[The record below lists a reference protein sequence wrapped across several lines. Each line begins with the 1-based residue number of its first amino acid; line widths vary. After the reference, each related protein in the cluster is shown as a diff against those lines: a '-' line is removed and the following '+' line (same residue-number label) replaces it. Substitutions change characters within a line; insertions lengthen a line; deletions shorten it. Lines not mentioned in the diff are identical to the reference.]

1 LTVRILDIQ
10 DQDLPAGTLGG
21 IYRQPQQTGRQLS
34 PAPKQRARGPA
45 RGAGTAA
52 ETSSYPRPDGRFV
65 VLGRDKDMM
74 NRGGEIPAGSR
85 DLRYRIASIH
95 MLAEVSMPPK
105 TKVGKIDRSARRDDI
120 AGRLHG
126 RAPRKEPGR

>member
-34 PAPKQRARGPA
+34 PAPNNARAVLHGGLVRQRRH
-45 RGAGTAA
+45 RRTA
-52 ETSSYPRPDGRFV
+52 TGCRFV
-65 VLGRDKDMM
+65 VLGRDKDLM

-85 DLRYRIASIH
+85 DLRYRIAGIH